1 MHSPQTPDSDGT
13 LSSHLWDTS
22 DLYRNSVMELSEA
35 ARIMKLDPNVFN
47 RLKVPK
53 RALIVSVPIR
63 LDDGSIRVFEG
74 YRVQHNMTLGPGK
87 GGIRFHPEV
96 NLSEVA
102 GLAMLMTF
110 KCSLVGLPLGGAKG
124 GIRVDPRQLS
134 RQEQQALTRRYTTE
148 INMIIGPDRD
158 IPAPDVGTD
167 GQHMAWMMDTFSQEK
182 GFAIPGVVTGKPIE
196 IGGSLGRAESTGR
209 GVVYTIQHAVKHM
222 ASQGKQAPRLDA
234 GATVSVHGFGKVGSI
249 AALEIHQLGAKVVA
263 VGDVGGA
270 IYNKNGLNIPA
281 LIQHFNKNKTLEG
294 FPEAEKITNED
305 LFGLSVDILIP
316 AAIDGVITEA
326 NVGKVKA
333 KIIAE
338 GANGPISSAATKQLE
353 DRGVFILPD
362 VLCNAG
368 GVIVSYFE
376 WVQGLSSFFW
386 SETEVNAKLAEVM
399 ASAFKRVVD
408 VQGRYKCGMK
418 AAALICGVER
428 LNKAM
433 LLRGLFP

>member
-1 MHSPQTPDSDGT
+1 MSSTG
-13 LSSHLWDTS
+13 LSSQLWESS
-22 DLYRNSVMELSEA
+22 DLYRNSITQLEDA
-35 ARIMKLDPNVFN
+35 ARTMKLDPNIAE

-63 LDDGSIRVFEG
+63 LDDGSIKVFEG
-74 YRVQHNMTLGPGK
+74 YRVQHSMTLGPGK
-87 GGIRFHPEV
+87 GGIRFHPDV

-124 GIRVDPRQLS
+124 GIRVDPNQLS
-134 RQEQQALTRRYTTE
+134 RQEHQSLMRRYTSE
-148 INMIIGPDRD
+148 INMIIGPDKD

-167 GQHMAWMMDTFSQEK
+167 AQHMAWLMDTFSQEK

-209 GVVYTIQHAVKHM
+209 GVVHTIVHAAKTLQKEGKKGPKID
-222 ASQGKQAPRLDA
+222 AST
-234 GATVSVHGFGKVGSI
+234 TVAVHGFGKVGAV
-249 AALEIHQLGAKVVA
+249 AALEIAQLGCKVVA
-263 VGDVGGA
+263 VSDYSGGL
-270 IYNKNGLNIPA
+270 YNKNGLD
-281 LIQHFNKNKTLEG
+281 IQKIMDWVAVNRVVKG
-294 FPEAEKITNED
+294 FPDADAISNEE
-305 LFGLSVDILIP
+305 LFALDVDVLIP
-316 AAIDGVITEA
+316 AAIDGVITKD
-326 NVGKVKA
+326 NVHQVKA

-338 GANGPISSAATKQLE
+338 GANGPITTEALHALE
-353 DRGVFILPD
+353 ERGAFIIPD

-376 WVQGLSSFFW
+376 WVQGMQNFFW
-386 SETEVNAKLAEVM
+386 TEAEVNEKLAQVLET
-399 ASAFKRVVD
+399 AFNRVIAIRN
-408 VQGRYKCGMK
+408 QYRCEMK
-418 AAALICGVER
+418 TAALIAGVDR